1 METHNSEELAHY
13 GVLGMKWGVRKQPEN
28 STGSAVKSKAE
39 KDKIAADR
47 AADLQAKIDRK
58 NAEKAAKAAAKK
70 AASAAKKAASGAKKA
85 ASGAKKAASGAK
97 KAASAA
103 RQKLSK
109 ASADHAQKRAEA
121 ARKKL
126 ENQKLR
132 EARKAEQDRKKKQRD
147 AERAQKQH
155 ERDEKKKAKEAEK
168 QAKLEKYATTP
179 KGGLTREQRKALP
192 KNLTST
198 DLIEQNK
205 RLQLEKTNSELKAKL
220 AEYEKANRS
229 QFAKLADTFVSEASS
244 NLTKYAAKKATDMLI
259 GAIDSNLS
267 TGSIKALAK
276 EADRATGLSDI
287 VKKDKKKD
295 NK

>member
-39 KDKIAADR
+39 KNKIAADR
-47 AADLQAKIDRK
+47 AAEAQAKIDRK

-85 ASGAKKAASGAK
+85 AGGAK

-121 ARKKL
+121 VRKKL

-132 EARKAEQDRKKKQRD
+132 EARKAEQERKKKQRD
-147 AERAQKQH
+147 AERAQKKH

-179 KGGLTREQRKALP
+179 KGGLTRDQRKALP
-192 KNLTST
+192 KNLTTT

-244 NLTKYAAKKATDMLI
+244 NLTKYAAKKASDMLI

-276 EADRATGLSDI
+276 EADRATGLSEVI
-287 VKKDKKKD
+287 KKKDKK
-295 NK
+295 

>member
-28 STGSAVKSKAE
+28 STGSAIKSKAE

-47 AADLQAKIDRK
+47 VAAAQAKLDRK
-58 NAEKAAKAAAKK
+58 AAEKAAKAAAKK
-70 AASAAKKAASGAKKA
+70 AASAAKKTASGAKKA
-85 ASGAKKAASGAK
+85 AGGAK

-132 EARKAEQDRKKKQRD
+132 EARKAEQERKKKQRD
-147 AERAQKQH
+147 SERAQKQH
-155 ERDEKKKAKEAEK
+155 EREEKKKAKEAEK

-179 KGGLTREQRKALP
+179 KGGLTRDQRKALP
-192 KNLTST
+192 KNLTTT

-244 NLTKYAAKKATDMLI
+244 NLTKYAAKKASDMLI

-276 EADRATGLSDI
+276 EADRATGLSEVI
-287 VKKDKKKD
+287 KKKDKK
-295 NK
+295 

>member
-1 METHNSEELAHY
+1 VETHNSEELAHY

-58 NAEKAAKAAAKK
+58 NAEKEAKKAAKK
-70 AASAAKKAASGAKKA
+70 AASAAKKA

-147 AERAQKQH
+147 AERAQKKH

-179 KGGLTREQRKALP
+179 KGGLTRDQRKALP
-192 KNLTST
+192 KNLTTT

-244 NLTKYAAKKATDMLI
+244 NLTKYAAKKASDMLI

-276 EADRATGLSDI
+276 EADRATGLSEVI
-287 VKKDKKKD
+287 KKKDKK
-295 NK
+295 

>member
-28 STGSAVKSKAE
+28 STGSAIKSKEE
-39 KDKIAADR
+39 KAKISADR
-47 AADLQAKIDRK
+47 AAAAQAKID
-58 NAEKAAKAAAKK
+58 AKEAQKAAKK
-70 AASAAKKAASGAKKA
+70 ATKKVASGAKKV

-103 RQKLSK
+103 RQKISK

-147 AERAQKQH
+147 AERAKKQH

-192 KNLTST
+192 KNLTTT

-229 QFAKLADTFVSEASS
+229 QFAKLADTFVSEAGS
-244 NLTKYAAKKATDMLI
+244 NLTKYAAKKASDMLI

-267 TGSIKALAK
+267 IGSIKSLAK
-276 EADRATGLSDI
+276 EADRATGLSKVI
-287 VKKDKKKD
+287 KEKDKK
-295 NK
+295 

>member
-58 NAEKAAKAAAKK
+58 NAEKEAKK
-70 AASAAKKAASGAKKA
+70 A
-85 ASGAKKAASGAK
+85 AKKAASGAK

-132 EARKAEQDRKKKQRD
+132 EARKAEQAQKKKQRD
-147 AERAQKQH
+147 AERAQKKHEREVKQH
-155 ERDEKKKAKEAEK
+155 EREEKKKAKEAEK

-192 KNLTST
+192 KNLTTT

-244 NLTKYAAKKATDMLI
+244 NLTKYAAKKASDMLI

-267 TGSIKALAK
+267 TGNIKALAK
-276 EADRATGLSDI
+276 EADRATGLSEVI
-287 VKKDKKKD
+287 KKKDKK
-295 NK
+295 

>member
-1 METHNSEELAHY
+1 MATNHSEELAHY

-28 STGSAVKSKAE
+28 STGSAIKSKEE
-39 KDKIAADR
+39 KAKIAADR
-47 AADLQAKIDRK
+47 AANAQAKIDRK
-58 NAEKAAKAAAKK
+58 NAEKAAKKVASGAKK
-70 AASAAKKAASGAKKA
+70 VASGAKKA

-103 RQKLSK
+103 RQKISK

-132 EARKAEQDRKKKQRD
+132 EARKAEQDRKKKQRET
-147 AERAQKQH
+147 ERTQKQH

-179 KGGLTREQRKALP
+179 KGGLTREERKALP
-192 KNLTST
+192 KNLATT

-244 NLTKYAAKKATDMLI
+244 NLTKYAAKKASDMLI

-267 TGSIKALAK
+267 IGGIKDLAK

-287 VKKDKKKD
+287 VKKKDKK
-295 NK
+295 

>member
-39 KDKIAADR
+39 KDKIASDR
-47 AADLQAKIDRK
+47 AAEAQAKIDRK
-58 NAEKAAKAAAKK
+58 NAEK

-85 ASGAKKAASGAK
+85 ASGAKKAVSGAK

-103 RQKLSK
+103 RQKISK

-168 QAKLEKYATTP
+168 QAKLEKYAATP

-192 KNLTST
+192 KNLTTT

>member
-1 METHNSEELAHY
+1 MATNHSEELAHY

-28 STGSAVKSKAE
+28 STGSAIKSKAE

-47 AADLQAKIDRK
+47 VAAAQAKLDQK
-58 NAEKAAKAAAKK
+58 NAEK
-70 AASAAKKAASGAKKA
+70 AAKKAASGAKKA

-97 KAASAA
+97 KAASTA
-103 RQKLSK
+103 RQKISK
-109 ASADHAQKRAEA
+109 ASAEHAQKKAEA
-121 ARKKL
+121 ARKRL

-132 EARKAEQDRKKKQRD
+132 EARKAEQDRKKKQRE
-147 AERAQKQH
+147 AERAKKQH

-179 KGGLTREQRKALP
+179 KGGLTRDQRNALP
-192 KNLTST
+192 KNLATT

-220 AEYEKANRS
+220 AEYEKTNRS
-229 QFAKLADTFVSEASS
+229 QFAKLADTFVSEAGS
-244 NLTKYAAKKATDMLI
+244 NLTKYAAKKASDMLI

-267 TGSIKALAK
+267 IGSIKALAK
-276 EADRATGLSDI
+276 EADRATGLSEI
-287 VKKDKKKD
+287 VKKKD
-295 NK
+295 NKQ

>member
-1 METHNSEELAHY
+1 METHSSEELAHY
-13 GVLGMKWGVRKQPEN
+13 GVLGMKWGVRKEPEK
-28 STGSAVKSKAE
+28 STGSAVKTKEEKA
-39 KDKIAADR
+39 KIASDR

-58 NAEKAAKAAAKK
+58 NAEKAAKK
-70 AASAAKKAASGAKKA
+70 AAKKAASGAKKV

-103 RQKLSK
+103 RQKISK
-109 ASADHAQKRAEA
+109 ASAEHAQKKAEA
-121 ARKKL
+121 ARKRL

-147 AERAQKQH
+147 AERAKKQH
-155 ERDEKKKAKEAEK
+155 EREEKKAAKEAKK
-168 QAKLEKYATTP
+168 QAKLEKYANTP
-179 KGGLTREQRKALP
+179 KGGLTRDQRKALP
-192 KNLTST
+192 RDLTTT

-229 QFAKLADTFVSEASS
+229 QFAKIADTFVSEASS
-244 NLTKYAAKKATDMLI
+244 NLTKYAAKKASDMLI

>member
-39 KDKIAADR
+39 KDKIATDR

-58 NAEKAAKAAAKK
+58 NAEKAAAKK

-287 VKKDKKKD
+287 VKKDKKD

>member
-47 AADLQAKIDRK
+47 AAEAQAKIDRK

-85 ASGAKKAASGAK
+85 AGGAK

-147 AERAQKQH
+147 AERAQKKH

-179 KGGLTREQRKALP
+179 KGGLTRDQRKALP
-192 KNLTST
+192 KNLTTT

-244 NLTKYAAKKATDMLI
+244 NLTKYAAKKASDMLI

-276 EADRATGLSDI
+276 EADRATGLSEVI
-287 VKKDKKKD
+287 KKKDKK
-295 NK
+295 

>member
-13 GVLGMKWGVRKQPEN
+13 GVLGMKWGVRKQTEN

-58 NAEKAAKAAAKK
+58 NAEKEAKKAAKK
-70 AASAAKKAASGAKKA
+70 AASDAKKAARGGKKSGGGGGKK
-85 ASGAKKAASGAK
+85 SSTS
-97 KAASAA
+97 SAE
-103 RQKLSK
+103 R
-109 ASADHAQKRAEA
+109 AQKKAEA

-132 EARKAEQDRKKKQRD
+132 EARKAEQAQKKKERD
-147 AERAQKQH
+147 AERAKKKHEREVKQH
-155 ERDEKKKAKEAEK
+155 EREEKKKAKEAEK

-179 KGGLTREQRKALP
+179 KGGLTRDQRKAKP
-192 KNLTST
+192 RDLTTT

-244 NLTKYAAKKATDMLI
+244 NLTKYAAKKASDMLI

-276 EADRATGLSDI
+276 EADRATGLSEVI
-287 VKKDKKKD
+287 KKKDKK
-295 NK
+295 

>member
-39 KDKIAADR
+39 KDKVAADR
-47 AADLQAKIDRK
+47 AAEAQAKIDRK

-70 AASAAKKAASGAKKA
+70 TASGAKKA
-85 ASGAKKAASGAK
+85 ASGAKKAAGGAK

-147 AERAQKQH
+147 AERAQKKH

-179 KGGLTREQRKALP
+179 KGGLTRDQRKALP
-192 KNLTST
+192 KNLTTT

-244 NLTKYAAKKATDMLI
+244 NLTKYAAKKASDMLI

-276 EADRATGLSDI
+276 EADRATGLSE
-287 VKKDKKKD
+287 VVKKKDKK
-295 NK
+295 

>member
-70 AASAAKKAASGAKKA
+70 AASA
-85 ASGAKKAASGAK
+85 AKKAASGAK

-244 NLTKYAAKKATDMLI
+244 NLTKYAAKKASDMLI

-276 EADRATGLSDI
+276 EADRATGLSEVI
-287 VKKDKKKD
+287 KKKDKK
-295 NK
+295 

>member
-58 NAEKAAKAAAKK
+58 NAEKEAKKAAKK
-70 AASAAKKAASGAKKA
+70 AASDAKKAASGAKKA

-147 AERAQKQH
+147 AERAQKKH

-179 KGGLTREQRKALP
+179 KGGLTRDQRKALP
-192 KNLTST
+192 KNLTTT

-244 NLTKYAAKKATDMLI
+244 NLTKYAAKKASDMLI

-276 EADRATGLSDI
+276 EADRATGLSEVI
-287 VKKDKKKD
+287 KKKDKK
-295 NK
+295 

>member
-1 METHNSEELAHY
+1 MATNHSEELAHY

-28 STGSAVKSKAE
+28 NTGSSVKTKEEKA
-39 KDKIAADR
+39 KLAADR
-47 AADLQAKIDRK
+47 AAELQAKIDKK
-58 NAEKAAKAAAKK
+58 NAEKEAKK
-70 AASAAKKAASGAKKA
+70 AARKSAAKKAAGAAKKA
-85 ASGAKKAASGAK
+85 AGAAKKAAGAARK
-97 KAASAA
+97 KTSEASAELA
-103 RQKLSK
+103 R
-109 ASADHAQKRAEA
+109 KRAEA

-132 EARKAEQDRKKKQRD
+132 EARKAEQAEKKKKRD
-147 AERAQKQH
+147 AEHARKKQ
-155 ERDEKKKAKEAEK
+155 EREAKQKAKEAEK

-179 KGGLTREQRKALP
+179 KGGLTRDQRKAKPRDLA
-192 KNLTST
+192 TT

-244 NLTKYAAKKATDMLI
+244 NLTKYAAKKASDMLI

-267 TGSIKALAK
+267 VGNIKSLAK
-276 EADRATGLSDI
+276 EADRATGLSE
-287 VKKDKKKD
+287 VVKKKDKK
-295 NK
+295 

>member
-13 GVLGMKWGVRKQPEN
+13 GVLGMKWGVRKQTEN
-28 STGSAVKSKAE
+28 NTGSAIKSKAE
-39 KDKIAADR
+39 KDKMAADR
-47 AADLQAKIDRK
+47 AADLQAKIDK
-58 NAEKAAKAAAKK
+58 KEAEKAAKQ
-70 AASAAKKAASGAKKA
+70 AAKKAASGAKKA

-132 EARKAEQDRKKKQRD
+132 EARKAEQERKKKQRD
-147 AERAQKQH
+147 AERAKKQH

-179 KGGLTREQRKALP
+179 KGGLTRDQRKALP
-192 KNLTST
+192 KNLTTT

-244 NLTKYAAKKATDMLI
+244 NLTKYAAKKASDMLI

-276 EADRATGLSDI
+276 EADRATGLSEVI
-287 VKKDKKKD
+287 KKKDKK
-295 NK
+295 

>member
-1 METHNSEELAHY
+1 VETHNSEELAHY
-13 GVLGMKWGVRKQPEN
+13 GVLGMKWGVRKEPEK
-28 STGSAVKSKAE
+28 STGSSVKTKEEKA
-39 KDKIAADR
+39 KIIADR
-47 AADLQAKIDRK
+47 AAALQAAIDK
-58 NAEKAAKAAAKK
+58 KEAEKAAKKAAKK
-70 AASAAKKAASGAKKA
+70 AASDAKKAARGGKKSGGGGGKK
-85 ASGAKKAASGAK
+85 SGGGGGKKSSNS
-97 KAASAA
+97 SAE
-103 RQKLSK
+103 R
-109 ASADHAQKRAEA
+109 AQKKAEA

-132 EARKAEQDRKKKQRD
+132 EARKAEQAQKKKERD
-147 AERAQKQH
+147 AERAKKKHEREVKQH
-155 ERDEKKKAKEAEK
+155 EREEKKKAKEAEK

-179 KGGLTREQRKALP
+179 KGGLTRDQRKALP
-192 KNLTST
+192 KNLTTT

-244 NLTKYAAKKATDMLI
+244 NLTKYAAKKASDMLI

-276 EADRATGLSDI
+276 EADRATGLSEVI
-287 VKKDKKKD
+287 KKKDKK
-295 NK
+295 

>member
-1 METHNSEELAHY
+1 MATNHSEELAHY

-28 STGSAVKSKAE
+28 STGSAIKSKEE
-39 KDKIAADR
+39 KAKIAADR
-47 AADLQAKIDRK
+47 AANAQAKIDRK
-58 NAEKAAKAAAKK
+58 NAEKAAKKVANGAKK
-70 AASAAKKAASGAKKA
+70 VASGAKKA

-103 RQKLSK
+103 RQKISK

-132 EARKAEQDRKKKQRD
+132 EARKAEQDRKKKQRET
-147 AERAQKQH
+147 ERAHKQH

-179 KGGLTREQRKALP
+179 KGGLTRDQRKALP
-192 KNLTST
+192 RNLTTT

-229 QFAKLADTFVSEASS
+229 QFAKLADTFVSEAGN
-244 NLTKYAAKKATDMLI
+244 NLTKYAAKRATDMLI

-267 TGSIKALAK
+267 TGNIKALAK

-287 VKKDKKKD
+287 VKKKDKK
-295 NK
+295 

>member
-1 METHNSEELAHY
+1 MATNHSEELAHY
-13 GVLGMKWGVRKQPEN
+13 GVLGMKWGVRKEPEK
-28 STGSAVKSKAE
+28 STGSSVKTKEEKA
-39 KDKIAADR
+39 KIIADR
-47 AADLQAKIDRK
+47 AAALQAAIDK
-58 NAEKAAKAAAKK
+58 KEAEKAAKKAAKK
-70 AASAAKKAASGAKKA
+70 AASDAKKAARGGKKSGGGGGKK
-85 ASGAKKAASGAK
+85 SSNS
-97 KAASAA
+97 SAE
-103 RQKLSK
+103 R
-109 ASADHAQKRAEA
+109 AQKKAEA

-132 EARKAEQDRKKKQRD
+132 EARKAEQAQKKKERD
-147 AERAQKQH
+147 AERAKKKHEREVKQH
-155 ERDEKKKAKEAEK
+155 EREEKKKAKEAEK

-179 KGGLTREQRKALP
+179 KGGLTRDQRKAKP
-192 KNLTST
+192 RDLTTT

-244 NLTKYAAKKATDMLI
+244 NLTKYAAKKASYMLI

-276 EADRATGLSDI
+276 EADRATGLSEVI
-287 VKKDKKKD
+287 KKKDKK
-295 NK
+295 

>member
-13 GVLGMKWGVRKQPEN
+13 GVLGMKWGVRKQTEN

-39 KDKIAADR
+39 KDKITADR

-58 NAEKAAKAAAKK
+58 NAEKE
-70 AASAAKKAASGAKKA
+70 AKKA

-109 ASADHAQKRAEA
+109 ASADHSQKRAEA

-179 KGGLTREQRKALP
+179 KGGLTRDQRKALP
-192 KNLTST
+192 KNLTTT

-244 NLTKYAAKKATDMLI
+244 NMTKYAAKKASDMLI

-267 TGSIKALAK
+267 TGNIKALAK
-276 EADRATGLSDI
+276 EADRATGLSEVI
-287 VKKDKKKD
+287 KKKDKK
-295 NK
+295 

>member
-47 AADLQAKIDRK
+47 AAEAQAKIDRK

-97 KAASAA
+97 KVASAA

-244 NLTKYAAKKATDMLI
+244 NLTKYAAKKASDMLI

-276 EADRATGLSDI
+276 EADRATGLSEVI
-287 VKKDKKKD
+287 KKKDKK
-295 NK
+295 

>member
-13 GVLGMKWGVRKQPEN
+13 GVLGMKWGVRKQTEN

-58 NAEKAAKAAAKK
+58 NAEKEAKKAAKK
-70 AASAAKKAASGAKKA
+70 AASDAKKAARGGKKSGGGGGKK
-85 ASGAKKAASGAK
+85 SGGGGGKKSSTS
-97 KAASAA
+97 SAE
-103 RQKLSK
+103 R
-109 ASADHAQKRAEA
+109 AQKKAEA

-132 EARKAEQDRKKKQRD
+132 EARKAEQAQKKKERD
-147 AERAQKQH
+147 AERAKKKHEREVKQH
-155 ERDEKKKAKEAEK
+155 EREEKKKAKEAEK

-179 KGGLTREQRKALP
+179 KGGLTRDQRKAKP
-192 KNLTST
+192 RDLTTT

-244 NLTKYAAKKATDMLI
+244 NLTKYAAKKASDMLI

-276 EADRATGLSDI
+276 EADRATGLSEVI
-287 VKKDKKKD
+287 KKKDKK
-295 NK
+295 

>member
-1 METHNSEELAHY
+1 VETHNSEELAHY

-28 STGSAVKSKAE
+28 STGSAIKTKEE
-39 KDKIAADR
+39 KVKIASDR
-47 AADLQAKIDRK
+47 AAAAQAKIDAK
-58 NAEKAAKAAAKK
+58 EAQKAAKKAAKK
-70 AASAAKKAASGAKKA
+70 AASTAKKA

-103 RQKLSK
+103 RQKISK

-179 KGGLTREQRKALP
+179 KGGLTRDQRKALP
-192 KNLTST
+192 KNLATT

-229 QFAKLADTFVSEASS
+229 QFAKLADTFMSEAST
-244 NLTKYAAKKATDMLI
+244 NLTKYAAKRATDMLI

-267 TGSIKALAK
+267 TGNIKALAK
-276 EADRATGLSDI
+276 EADRATGLSEI
-287 VKKDKKKD
+287 VNKKDKK
-295 NK
+295 

>member
-47 AADLQAKIDRK
+47 AAEAQAKIDRK

-85 ASGAKKAASGAK
+85 AGGAK

-147 AERAQKQH
+147 AERAQKKH
-155 ERDEKKKAKEAEK
+155 ERDEKKKTKEAEK

-179 KGGLTREQRKALP
+179 KGGLTRDQRKALP
-192 KNLTST
+192 KNLTTT

-244 NLTKYAAKKATDMLI
+244 NLTKYAAKKASDMLI

-276 EADRATGLSDI
+276 EADRATGLSEVI
-287 VKKDKKKD
+287 KKKDKK
-295 NK
+295 

>member
-47 AADLQAKIDRK
+47 AAEAQAKIDRK

-85 ASGAKKAASGAK
+85 AGGAK

-132 EARKAEQDRKKKQRD
+132 EARKAEQERKKKQRD
-147 AERAQKQH
+147 AERAQKKH

-179 KGGLTREQRKALP
+179 KGGLTRDQRKALP
-192 KNLTST
+192 KNLTTT

-244 NLTKYAAKKATDMLI
+244 NLTKYAAKKASDMLI

-276 EADRATGLSDI
+276 EADRATGLSEVI
-287 VKKDKKKD
+287 KKKDKK
-295 NK
+295 